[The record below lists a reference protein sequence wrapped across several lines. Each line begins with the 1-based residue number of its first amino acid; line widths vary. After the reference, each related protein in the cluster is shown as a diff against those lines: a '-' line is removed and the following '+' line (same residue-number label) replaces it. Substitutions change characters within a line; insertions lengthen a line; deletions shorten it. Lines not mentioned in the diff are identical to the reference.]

1 LEVRI
6 MKVKVVV
13 CGPPHSGKS
22 VFLGGLCE
30 NLPRAMRYLFR
41 ACPDGEGTW
50 TWKGNGAEQYR
61 RKGKFSQENVDWYC
75 QSLKNCEMA
84 PITLVDIG
92 GIPSEENR
100 RILTEG
106 GVTHAVILAGDLE
119 KVPIWEQFLKIC
131 NVEIIA
137 VLHSDYQGKEDRIES
152 SPMAVHYLE
161 RGDQTVKNRPAI
173 MAVAAKIVELIET
186 KEEEEKEEKNM
197 EFMNGNVLGISA
209 LAKALE
215 KAEVERELPN
225 KKIIKQIVWEGSD
238 LPKIA
243 GLLHNHSAEL
253 PEIVKIDGA
262 APAWLVAALAHEC
275 HPRCV
280 ELNSPDGY
288 IGVHGRRA
296 RGNGEG
302 VEFTVKNLEDG
313 WTLVSF
319 ALDPSKPLVPTD
331 MDKIAPPELPMGAKV
346 IISGRGPNWLV
357 ASLVM
362 GYHGTTK
369 AVACFQP
376 GTGSTVV
383 FTHSAEVELGAV
395 IPE

>member
-1 LEVRI
+1 
-6 MKVKVVV
+6 MKVKIVV
-13 CGPPHSGKS
+13 CGPRHSGKS

-41 ACPDGEGTW
+41 AVPDGEGTW
-50 TWKGNGAEQYR
+50 TYKNEKSQQYR

-106 GVTHAVILAGDLE
+106 GVTHAVILAGDLG
-119 KVPIWEQFLKIC
+119 KVSEWEQFLKTC
-131 NVEIIA
+131 KVEVIA
-137 VLHSDYQGKEDRIES
+137 VLHSDYQGKEDCIES
-152 SPMAVHYLE
+152 SPMVVHYLE
-161 RGDQTVKNRPAI
+161 RGDQTVKDRPAI
-173 MAVAAKIVELIET
+173 QAVAEKIMELIET
-186 KEEEEKEEKNM
+186 ENKEVREEMSM
-197 EFMNGNVLGISA
+197 EFMKENVLEIPA
-209 LAKALE
+209 LATALG
-215 KAEVERELPN
+215 KREVERELPN
-225 KKIIKQIVWEGSD
+225 KKIVKQIVWEGSD
-238 LPKIA
+238 LPRIA
-243 GLLHNHSAEL
+243 ELLHNHSAEM
-253 PEIVKIDGA
+253 PEVVKIDGA

-302 VEFTVKNLEDG
+302 VEFTVKNREDG

-319 ALDPSKPLVPTD
+319 ALDPSKPLSPAQLD
-331 MDKIAPPELPMGAKV
+331 QIAPPQLPMGSKV

-357 ASLVM
+357 TSLVM

-383 FTHSAEVELGAV
+383 FTHSAEVELGSV